1 VGISTSAQVRVFT
14 NRMVGLKNISRLSW
28 RSAPVRVLTDRIVG
42 IKNLKTIK
50 PIKYIQMNRT

>member
-1 VGISTSAQVRVFT
+1 MVGISTSAQVRVFT

-42 IKNLKTIK
+42 IKKLK
-50 PIKYIQMNRT
+50 NN